1 MADQPSYTR
10 YAVVVSRLWHE
21 PKIRVSVDDAGIAA
35 SMILV
40 DFVEALFRELSL
52 PESEQAR
59 VIAAVDRIVA
69 EMKDSTGRAM

>member
-1 MADQPSYTR
+1 MSEGYAR
-10 YAVVVSRLWHE
+10 YSVVVSRLWHK
-21 PKIRVSVDDAGIAA
+21 PQIRVSVDDAGIAA
-35 SMILV
+35 SMVLV
-40 DFVEALFRELSL
+40 DFVEALFRELNL